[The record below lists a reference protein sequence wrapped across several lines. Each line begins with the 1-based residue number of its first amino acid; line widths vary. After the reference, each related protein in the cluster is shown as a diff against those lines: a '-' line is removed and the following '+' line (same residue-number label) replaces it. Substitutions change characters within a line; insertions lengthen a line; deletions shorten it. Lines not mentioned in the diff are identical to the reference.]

1 MNDGY
6 LGVSLSADTLDRW
19 LPRTSIEA
27 ALRRELPNVRGV
39 VLDVGCGHQPYR
51 SLLLSPPSSATRVV
65 GVDIPSDRYGRHDVA
80 WDGVRL
86 PVRTASVDQVQL
98 TEVLEH
104 CPDAGAVL
112 REAARVLRPGG
123 RVFLTVPFLWPLHDS
138 PYDEQRFTPFAL
150 TRMLREAGFLDADV
164 RAMGGWDASLAQ
176 LLALYV
182 RRRPMGARKRRLL
195 TRAAVP
201 VVRALA
207 KRDRAPAEFRDN
219 VMLTGLSATA
229 VRAS

>member
-1 MNDGY
+1 MTDSSDGY
-6 LGVSLSADTLDRW
+6 LGVALSAETLDRW

-27 ALRRELPNVRGV
+27 ALREELPNVRGV

-51 SLLLSPPSSATRVV
+51 SLLLSRATRVV
-65 GVDIPSDRYGRHDVA
+65 GVDIPSERYGRHDVG
-80 WDGVRL
+80 WDGVSL
-86 PVRTASVDQVQL
+86 PVRSSSVDQVML

-104 CPDAGAVL
+104 CPDALGVL
-112 REAARVLRPGG
+112 REASRVLRPGG
-123 RVFLTVPFLWPLHDS
+123 RLFFTVPFLWPLHDS
-138 PYDEQRFTPFAL
+138 PYDEQRFTPYAL
-150 TRMLREAGFLDADV
+150 QRLLRDAGLDSVSV

-219 VMLTGLSATA
+219 VMLTGLWGTA
-229 VRAS
+229 VKP

>member
-1 MNDGY
+1 VSGDAY
-6 LGVSLSADTLDRW
+6 LGVRLSASTLDGW

-39 VLDVGCGHQPYR
+39 VLDIGCGHQPYR
-51 SLLLSPPSSATRVV
+51 SVLLAPPSSATRVV
-65 GVDIPSDRYGRHDVA
+65 GVDIPSARSAAHDVG

-86 PVRTASVDQVQL
+86 PVRTASVDHVLL

-104 CPDAGAVL
+104 CPDAPAVL

-123 RVFLTVPFLWPLHDS
+123 RLFLTIPFLWPLHDA
-138 PYDEQRFTPFAL
+138 PYDEQRFTPFAVA
-150 TRMLREAGFLDADV
+150 RMLRDAGFADADV

-176 LLALYV
+176 LVALWV
-182 RRRPMGARKRRLL
+182 RRRPMGARKRRVL
-195 TRAAVP
+195 TRLAVP

-207 KRDRAPAEFRDN
+207 KRDRVPTEFRDN

-229 VRAS
+229 VRA

>member
-1 MNDGY
+1 MTDEY
-6 LGVSLSADTLDRW
+6 LGVTLSAATLDRW
-19 LPRTSIEA
+19 LPRTSIER
-27 ALRRELPNVRGV
+27 ALREELPNVSGV

-51 SLLLSPPSSATRVV
+51 SLLLAPPSRATRVV

-80 WDGVRL
+80 WDGARL
-86 PVRTASVDQVQL
+86 PVADTSVDQVLL

-150 TRMLREAGFLDADV
+150 ERMLRDAGLGDSDV

-176 LLALYV
+176 LVALYV
-182 RRRPMGARKRRLL
+182 RRRPMGARKRRVL
-195 TRAAVP
+195 TRLAVP
-201 VVRALA
+201 VVRSLA
-207 KRDRAPAEFRDN
+207 KRDRVPAEFRDN
-219 VMLTGLSATA
+219 VMLTGLQATA
-229 VRAS
+229 VKP